1 MNFHYMSL
9 FEDNSKE
16 SLISLSNTVHE
27 VGYKSLLLVYDTYLD
42 NAVVNVANTINM
54 DHKFKY
60 IIALRT
66 YSVSPEYLAQM
77 YETFEKI
84 APGRVTF
91 NIIPGNIKIQE
102 TSLKDV
108 VFIEDKIKT
117 PSQRDEYTLEWL
129 KKYNKLSMLKN
140 LPPLMLSGSSIE
152 FQKACIEYGFTN
164 IIKMDHF
171 LNQKN
176 NGLLENKNQ
185 IVSVAILN
193 TDVIN
198 EGNKHLNK
206 ILGTHDTTLLSGNSD
221 DIIQKLLDLEK
232 MGVSDIMIHKL
243 PVEYRHADIHY
254 IVKDFPKLDMNLSK
268 EMIY

>member
-1 MNFHYMSL
+1 
-9 FEDNSKE
+9 
-16 SLISLSNTVHE
+16 
-27 VGYKSLLLVYDTYLD
+27 
-42 NAVVNVANTINM
+42 
-54 DHKFKY
+54 
-60 IIALRT
+60 
-66 YSVSPEYLAQM
+66 
-77 YETFEKI
+77 
-84 APGRVTF
+84 
-91 NIIPGNIKIQE
+91 
-102 TSLKDV
+102 
-108 VFIEDKIKT
+108 
-117 PSQRDEYTLEWL
+117 
-129 KKYNKLSMLKN
+129 MLKN

-152 FQKACIEYGFTN
+152 FQKSCIEYGFTN
-164 IIKMDHF
+164 IIKLDHF

-232 MGVSDIMIHKL
+232 IGVSDIMIHKL

-254 IVKDFPKLDMNLSK
+254 IVKDFSKLDMNLSK